1 MKGVGRRSRFCD
13 AARIGMRQGRDRA
26 TSRHPKSFTYRTNGI
41 DPDFLHPLKESEPH
55 RLNEALPLTV
65 TYAGNLG
72 EGQGLHE
79 ILPELALR
87 MGDDF
92 RFRIIGDGGRRLA
105 LQAALEERRITNV
118 ELHAPV
124 TRRKLVEIYEASDVL
139 FLHLNDY
146 RAFER
151 VLPSKVFEYA
161 ATGKPIWAG
170 AAGYAA
176 EFIGRE
182 VTNSAVFRPCDVDHA
197 VRVFKNLALRT
208 SVRSTFVAK
217 YDRAQISKALA
228 KDLLSVLTET
238 R

>member
-1 MKGVGRRSRFCD
+1 MTTIDQLKVKIFADGADKAGMMEMYAKPYIKGMTTNPTL
-13 AARIGMRQGRDRA
+13 MRKA
-26 TSRHPKSFTYRTNGI
+26 GI
-41 DPDFLHPLKESEPH
+41 
-55 RLNEALPLTV
+55 
-65 TYAGNLG
+65 
-72 EGQGLHE
+72 
-79 ILPELALR
+79 
-87 MGDDF
+87 
-92 RFRIIGDGGRRLA
+92 
-105 LQAALEERRITNV
+105 
-118 ELHAPV
+118 
-124 TRRKLVEIYEASDVL
+124 
-139 FLHLNDY
+139 NDY

-238 R
+238 RLQDHHRPERTQHRSGRQAAQCLARRSLRPRAYRAQQPAGLDQGSSLAGLQNPAAWPRLWWCGAVEPDLTALSDGHSRPAGPVLSGQSGA